1 MKSMK
6 TLKTLRVA
14 RPIIVGL
21 ALAACAS
28 PAQAQD
34 APVAAAPDQPTPP
47 AIEVT
52 PFVSLDSRNSTP
64 IGAAVSFPVSS
75 KFSLETEVGYRRAE
89 GHLNA
94 LSSSVSVLYFLPRIG
109 RTTPYLAT
117 GIGLGQYSAPIVLP
131 QGIATQFGVAVEV
144 NAGGGLKTK
153 VDEKWD
159 MRTDARW
166 FKSFGRHSSEHWRV
180 SHGVSFDV
188 AKR

>member
-1 MKSMK
+1 MK
-6 TLKTLRVA
+6 TLSFANPTVVA
-14 RPIIVGL
+14 LLL
-21 ALAACAS
+21 AVSAS
-28 PAQAQD
+28 PAQAQG
-34 APVAAAPDQPTPP
+34 AALVPAPDQPTPP

-64 IGAAVSFPVSS
+64 IGAAISFPVSS
-75 KFSLETEVGYRRAE
+75 KFSIETEVGYRRAE

-131 QGIATQFGVAVEV
+131 QGIATQLGVAVEV

-166 FKSFGRHSSEHWRV
+166 YKSFGRHSSEHWRV

-188 AKR
+188 GKR

>member
-1 MKSMK
+1 MK
-6 TLKTLRVA
+6 TLKTLRFA
-14 RPIIVGL
+14 SPIIVGL
-21 ALAACAS
+21 ALAVSAS

-34 APVAAAPDQPTPP
+34 APVAPAPDQPTPP

-52 PFVSLDSRNSTP
+52 PYVSLDSRGSTP
-64 IGAAVSFPVSS
+64 IGAAISFPVSS
-75 KFSLETEVGYRRAE
+75 NVSIETEVGYRRAE

-94 LSSSVSVLYFLPRIG
+94 LSSSVNLLYFLPRIG

-117 GIGLGQYSAPIVLP
+117 GIGLAQYTAPFLSPDGSLV
-131 QGIATQFGVAVEV
+131 GTQIGVALEV

-166 FKSFGRHSSEHWRV
+166 YRSIGRHPSEHWRV

-188 AKR
+188 GRR

>member
-1 MKSMK
+1 MK
-6 TLKTLRVA
+6 TPGFA
-14 RPIIVGL
+14 SPIIVVL
-21 ALAACAS
+21 ALAGSAS

-34 APVAAAPDQPTPP
+34 SPVTLAPNQPTPP

-75 KFSLETEVGYRRAE
+75 KFSIETEVGFRRAQ
-89 GHLNA
+89 GHWNA

-117 GIGLGQYSAPIVLP
+117 GIGLGQYSAPIVLRE
-131 QGIATQFGVAVEV
+131 GIGTQFGVDVEV
-144 NAGGGLKTK
+144 HAGGGLKTK

-188 AKR
+188 GRR